1 MKFKRS
7 IIDESK
13 VIGFKLLIEFGL
25 KHLVKGKGNKNFK
38 RIFFFLNKISRRAS
52 SIIRAYTKFNGYRGT
67 DWP

>member
-38 RIFFFLNKISRRAS
+38 RIFFFFKENFTSSELDYSSVYKI
-52 SIIRAYTKFNGYRGT
+52 
-67 DWP
+67 